1 LYEGFGFPVAQ
12 AMAAGV
18 AVITSNISSLP
29 EVAGNA
35 ALLVDP
41 RSLAELRAALV
52 RLLESADLRRALGM
66 AGRQRAREFRWQVC
80 AAKSLEFFRRV
91 AGE

>member
-1 LYEGFGFPVAQ
+1 
-12 AMAAGV
+12 
-18 AVITSNISSLP
+18 
-29 EVAGNA
+29 
-35 ALLVDP
+35 VDP
-41 RSLAELRAALV
+41 RSRAELQAALV

-66 AGRQRAREFRWQVC
+66 AGRQRARQFRWQVC